1 MKKYMKNKDFIPERF
16 YNKADLNK
24 SKNENRIF
32 TFFLIINLILVQ
44 TTAKSIHEINEQ
56 NLRGKY
62 EVSNEQS
69 KYNIN
74 DINLWIENIMKDD
87 IEEAN
92 INNNNGEIVV
102 DGLDKVEELGASTSI
117 EITDVNLST
126 DEKYRLGVSLNE

>member
-1 MKKYMKNKDFIPERF
+1 MKKYMKNKDFIPEKF
-16 YNKADLNK
+16 YNKVDLNK

-32 TFFLIINLILVQ
+32 TFFLVINLILVQ
-44 TTAKSIHEINEQ
+44 TTAKSIHQINEQ

-87 IEEAN
+87 IEEAH

-117 EITDVNLST
+117 EITEVNLNT

>member
-16 YNKADLNK
+16 YNKVDLNK

-87 IEEAN
+87 IEEAH

-102 DGLDKVEELGASTSI
+102 DDLDKIEELGASASI
-117 EITDVNLST
+117 EITDVNLNT

>member
-16 YNKADLNK
+16 YNKVDLNK

-44 TTAKSIHEINEQ
+44 TTAKSIHEIDEQ

-62 EVSNEQS
+62 EVSNEQN

-87 IEEAN
+87 IEEAH
-92 INNNNGEIVV
+92 INNNIGEVVV
-102 DGLDKVEELGASTSI
+102 DSLDKVDELGASTSI
-117 EITDVNLST
+117 EITDVNLNT